1 MEEELRNMSA
11 KYEAIAVAY
20 RNIPKEVR
28 DKFYRYS
35 VGCINEMSDI
45 EEIKGIQ
52 GRTMDINS
60 RVGIYVSWFEEKIK
74 EKLKEGYIV
83 DILEL
88 PFSYKSQVELL
99 EKLDIKHG
107 EDLLILEKVDV

>member
-1 MEEELRNMSA
+1 MSA
-11 KYEAIAVAY
+11 KYEVIAVAY
-20 RNIPKEVR
+20 RNIPSEVR

-35 VGCINEMSDI
+35 ICCINEIGDI
-45 EEIKGIQ
+45 EEIKGIH

-60 RVGIYVSWFEEKIK
+60 RAGIYVSWFEDRIK
-74 EKLKEGYIV
+74 DKLKDGYEV

-107 EDLLILEKVDV
+107 DDLLILEKVDV